1 MGVMENNVV
10 HEGSMQMSGIPEEW
24 VFYFMI
30 HIIITTWDD
39 YHLKFLDSKKPI
51 HIKLKFSTATS

>member
-1 MGVMENNVV
+1 MGVMESNVV
-10 HEGSMQMSGIPEEW
+10 HEGSMQMNGMPEER

-30 HIIITTWDD
+30 RIIITTWD